1 MGLGVRVRVRVGY
14 MGVYGGIWG
23 YMGGG
28 KVRARCAEK
37 RERHGESDGR
47 SIEII
52 YNNI

>member
-23 YMGGG
+23 YMGG

-52 YNNI
+52 